1 MDKKKLMLDVLDL
14 VLEVNGGIATRNGE
28 GHPTGFFRYSG
39 HTNTMYVYIHSD
51 GWYLTEDTVSEY
63 EGFEF
68 DFDHPDEELAEEYER
83 LTRYINELRL
93 EEVIA

>member
-14 VLEVNGGIATRNGE
+14 VLEVNGGIATRNGK

-39 HTNTMYVYIHSD
+39 HVNMIHVYIHPD
-51 GWYLTEDTVSEY
+51 GWYLTDTVSEY
-63 EGFEF
+63 EEFEF
-68 DFDHPDEELAEEYER
+68 DFDHPDEELEEEYER
-83 LTRYINELRL
+83 LIRFINELKL